1 MLKQLYLLTAFGVFI
16 PNAVFSQKKNR
27 ISLQSG
33 LVNCFFDGSPIIN
46 KPKVVD
52 FLFDAKGFELMRRIK
67 KSQISFEYM
76 SFNGAYQYTLN
87 YGKADAPAQFMWKQL
102 KFITG
107 FYNRELPMG
116 THWSFKYG
124 AGATYTWGD
133 AALHHYAFDLGSWT
147 ESQVTGYVSKDIG
160 MNLKAGI
167 DYIPIKWLTIY
178 SNFNFLASIYQKN
191 NIDFSQSYTASYH
204 KNVPSRYSL
213 FLRFG
218 IGFNF

>member
-1 MLKQLYLLTAFGVFI
+1 MLKQLFLLTAFGFFI

-46 KPKVVD
+46 KPRVVD

-76 SFNGAYQYTLN
+76 KFNTTYQYKLN
-87 YGKADAPAQFMWKQL
+87 FGQANAPAQYMWKQL
-102 KFITG
+102 DFITV
-107 FYNRELPMG
+107 FYNRELLMG
-116 THWSFKYG
+116 THWSFQYG
-124 AGATYTWGD
+124 SGATYTWGD
-133 AALHHYAFDLGSWT
+133 VALHHYAFDLGFWS
-147 ESQVTGYVSKDIG
+147 ESFDSGYISRDIG
-160 MNLKAGI
+160 LNLKAGI
-167 DYIPIKWLTIY
+167 EYTPIKWVTIY
-178 SNFNFLASIYQKN
+178 SNFNFLGSVYQKN
-191 NIDFSQSYTASYH
+191 NIDFSKSYTASYH